1 MIEIRWHGRGGQG
14 VVTASEILAKAALL
28 EGKFVQHWPM
38 FGPERRGAP
47 VNAFTRIDEE
57 PIDMHFGVYNPDI
70 VVVID
75 PTLLID
81 VGSITSGIKEN
92 ALMVVNASK
101 IHGNLIEKAR
111 NLNLGL
117 YAVDAYT
124 IAIDIFNRPFY
135 NTPMLGALI
144 KASSIVSINS
154 IYEAVK
160 EKFKNKVLVEKNKEA
175 IKRAYDEVKKV
186 E

>member
-57 PIDMHFGVYNPDI
+57 PIDVHFGVYNPDI

-75 PTLLID
+75 PTLLAN
-81 VGSITSGIKEN
+81 VESITEGIKEN
-92 ALMVVNASK
+92 ALIVVNASK
-101 IHGNLIEKAR
+101 INDELIREVKK
-111 NLNLGL
+111 LNLKL

-135 NTPMLGALI
+135 NTPMLGALV
-144 KASSIVSINS
+144 KASSIVSLQS
-154 IYEAVK
+154 IYKVVK
-160 EKFKNKVLVEKNKEA
+160 EKFKGNIVEKNIEA
-175 IKRAYDEVKKV
+175 IRRAYEEVKKI